1 MGAINAVANLA
12 VEGEIAILS
21 INSPPVNALSR
32 QVRESIITGI
42 KEAIDNSAVKAI
54 VLICEG
60 KTFIAGADI
69 TEFDKPPQPPSLIDA
84 QGVME
89 NSPKPIIAAIHGT
102 ALGGGLG
109 GAAGAVIGEAV
120 GGREGA
126 IIGGALGG
134 GVGAAAGYD
143 NERDGRRARDGVRY
157 EERGYYYEDGRRY
170 RGSDFCPPG
179 QAKKGRC

>member
-1 MGAINAVANLA
+1 MKTRLLAPALLVLSLAGSVHAGGSTAIGGAV
-12 VEGEIAILS
+12 
-21 INSPPVNALSR
+21 
-32 QVRESIITGI
+32 
-42 KEAIDNSAVKAI
+42 
-54 VLICEG
+54 
-60 KTFIAGADI
+60 
-69 TEFDKPPQPPSLIDA
+69 
-84 QGVME
+84 
-89 NSPKPIIAAIHGT
+89 
-102 ALGGGLG
+102 G

-143 NERDGRRARDGVRY
+143 NERDGRRVRDGRRY
-157 EERGYYYEDGRRY
+157 EERGDYYEDDRRRS

>member
-1 MGAINAVANLA
+1 MKTRLLA
-12 VEGEIAILS
+12 SALLVLS
-21 INSPPVNALSR
+21 L
-32 QVRESIITGI
+32 
-42 KEAIDNSAVKAI
+42 
-54 VLICEG
+54 
-60 KTFIAGADI
+60 AGAAHAGG
-69 TEFDKPPQPPSLIDA
+69 S
-84 QGVME
+84 
-89 NSPKPIIAAIHGT
+89 T

-109 GAAGAVIGEAV
+109 GAAGAAIGEAV

-143 NERDGRRARDGVRY
+143 NERDNRRARDDVRY
-157 EERGYYYEDGRRY
+157 EERRYYYEDGRRD